1 MVDEGPFRF
10 WLTKHASC
18 LSPIHFQNCPIKTSH
33 SLHVGRLDIDA
44 QDNIKSHVSKET
56 ISLDP

>member
-18 LSPIHFQNCPIKTSH
+18 LSPIHFH
-33 SLHVGRLDIDA
+33 SPHVGRLDIDA